1 MVFVSYGL
9 SREPVL
15 VRVFDANVPAD
26 GMSSVPS
33 PAGTLQGVRVH
44 VMVELAV
51 PHCWGVEGVEGSAG
65 LNGRGLVQEG
75 GWGCGRVG
83 WGLG

>member
-9 SREPVL
+9 SRGPVL
-15 VRVFDANVPAD
+15 FRVFDANVSAD

-51 PHCWGVEGVEGSAG
+51 RGGS
-65 LNGRGLVQEG
+65 
-75 GWGCGRVG
+75 
-83 WGLG
+83 